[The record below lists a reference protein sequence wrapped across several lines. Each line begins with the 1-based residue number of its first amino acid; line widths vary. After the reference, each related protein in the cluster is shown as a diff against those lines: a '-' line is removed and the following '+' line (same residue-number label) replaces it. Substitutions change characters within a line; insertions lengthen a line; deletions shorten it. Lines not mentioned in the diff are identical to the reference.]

1 MNILFKSGH
10 HWATITGLITGLFV
24 SFTRRK
30 ILLEFSDASKYELPD
45 KYAGWNKITGRRT
58 LSKRN
63 GRYLVWRYIQETDT
77 FEVSDDYYRR
87 ENVIVFPLAN
97 QIKKIK
103 GSGSI
108 VWDLP
113 KWGYKFPILPYFGG
127 VFPAPKDVKYWIKC
141 KQY

>member
-1 MNILFKSGH
+1 MTILFKSGY
-10 HWATITGLITGLFV
+10 HWPTITGLITGLFV
-24 SFTRRK
+24 SFTGRK

-45 KYAGWNKITGRRT
+45 NYAGWNKITGRRT
-58 LSKRN
+58 LNKRN
-63 GRYLVWRYIQETDT
+63 GRYLVWRYIAETDT

-87 ENVIVFPLAN
+87 ENVIVFPLPD

-127 VFPAPKDVKYWIKC
+127 VFPAPKDVKIEVKC
-141 KQY
+141 K